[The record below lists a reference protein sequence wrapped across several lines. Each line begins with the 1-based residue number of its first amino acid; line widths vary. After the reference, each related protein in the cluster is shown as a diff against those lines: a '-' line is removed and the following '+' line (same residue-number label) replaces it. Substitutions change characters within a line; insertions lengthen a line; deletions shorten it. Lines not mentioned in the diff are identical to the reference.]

1 MIWVISTLLLVSLY
15 VIFNILKKLEQLES
29 ANEEYSKW
37 VEQFYTKMN
46 TILSDIKHIDDKK
59 IFESDD
65 EVGSVFSQIS
75 ETIKKLE
82 ELKDEPEA

>member
-75 ETIKKLE
+75 E
-82 ELKDEPEA
+82 